1 MARYTG
7 PVCRLCRRE
16 GTKLFLKGERC
27 MTGKCALDRRST
39 APGQHGAA
47 NKKMREYGV
56 QFREKQKT
64 KRYYGLL
71 EKQFHNCCVEA
82 ERREGMTGENLL
94 KILECRLDNVVYRMG
109 MAESRKE
116 ARQLVL
122 HAHFLLNGKKV
133 NIPSISVKVG
143 DVISVEPT
151 SKDSAKFKE
160 LVEEEKQ
167 VDWIEEGLVSDD
179 DRYVLIKKIDF
190 WGFYAEDF
198 WNDWRSEVTIIER
211 EVF

>member
-27 MTGKCALDRRST
+27 MTGKCAIDRRST

-47 NKKMREYGV
+47 NKKVKEYGM
-56 QFREKQKT
+56 QMREKQKA
-64 KRYYGLL
+64 KRYYGVL
-71 EKQFHNCCVEA
+71 EKQFRNYFKEA
-82 ERREGMTGENLL
+82 DRKEGITGENLL
-94 KILECRLDNVVYRMG
+94 KLLECRLDNVVYRMG

-133 NIPSISVKVG
+133 NIPSMLIKVG
-143 DVISVEPT
+143 DVITVNAT
-151 SKDSAKFKE
+151 SKNSAKFKE
-160 LVEEEKQ
+160 LVEGIDSKLCPKWLE
-167 VDWIEEGLVSDD
+167 VDKENITAKVVALPSRED
-179 DRYVLIKKIDF
+179 IDF
-190 WGFYAEDF
+190 PFEEQLIVELY
-198 WNDWRSEVTIIER
+198 SK
-211 EVF
+211 

>member
-7 PVCRLCRRE
+7 PVCKICRRE
-16 GTKLFLKGERC
+16 GPKLFLKGDRC
-27 MTGKCALDRRST
+27 TSGKCALDTKRGSK

-47 NKKMREYGV
+47 VKKQREYGM
-56 QFREKQKT
+56 QLREKQKT

-71 EKQFHNCCVEA
+71 EKQFHNYFEEA

-94 KILECRLDNVVYRMG
+94 KLLECRLDNVVYRMG

-160 LVEEEKQ
+160 LVE
-167 VDWIEEGLVSDD
+167 GLDSKICPKWLEVNKENISAKVIALPERED
-179 DRYVLIKKIDF
+179 IDF
-190 WGFYAEDF
+190 PFTEQLIVELY
-198 WNDWRSEVTIIER
+198 SK
-211 EVF
+211 